1 MSKNN
6 LNACKA
12 IMARELGGRR
22 PGTAT
27 SQCRRL
33 YQSILPTNKV
43 QQMEVPEAHICRF
56 SPCGNYLVCLGGG
69 FTQLVVY
76 HLTGPRVS
84 WQGELSEAEIA
95 SRLTSFSSFFSLL
108 YRVPLA
114 PVREVIARDVVLF
127 MAGGSLLLLV
137 SHSPFATPAAQP
149 SVVPDADPL
158 QSLPFAESITLHLVR
173 LSDGMRVGGSRLDC
187 ELVDLTGRPGNL
199 GISVHEDLIAVLAL
213 RSQVV
218 HLLQVLRGGEE
229 VVPVRSLG
237 PYVAEDDEL
246 VLRIAAEAEERW
258 LRARRAEREWEEEAS
273 ACAALPPPLRRCYN
287 GDLVRTTDVDGG
299 QPSTVAAASSS
310 GATRHQSTRPLAA
323 EAGGQI
329 GGLARWSRGPSA
341 QPPRTGS
348 VGPGLDLPLEPGSG
362 EGAGMV
368 SRQTVTSSGG
378 EVLQGVS
385 FRGTMPGAA
394 AHAASDAAV
403 SGVDAGGRVGR
414 AGSGSGSSAVLAPSP
429 VSILH
434 PPERFQPGQGA
445 TAGVAAAY
453 GPGSHAAP
461 AADLAAAAAQQT
473 IMRRQMR
480 QQQYEQLAAQGG
492 PGHPP
497 QARRNVP
504 QGGAVRVASNP
515 NQTGQDA
522 AGFVSAPQ
530 APHHNHH
537 QQSNNPPPPLQQ
549 QQQQFP
555 VPPRQGHY
563 HHHNRHQHQQ
573 QYSGAYPQTAP
584 RQIAVRQQQQA
595 PGPAGPG
602 RVLLP
607 PDGGEGGRG
616 GSNVSGG
623 CILGIKQRLLAHLY
637 MNCRKSYLNNPRRQQ
652 REAIALFRHLDTY
665 RSLLMRKVY
674 LLDRS
679 RLLIDMRKPM
689 AAELGQSVFGGG
701 GAHSTSGG
709 GTGQAPSQ
717 FFLLFDLH
725 TTRVLGFEASPGDKV
740 IESYLREVT
749 STAVEPWAESLPLWD
764 RYVYDN
770 VATAVRGKLR
780 GYVRGSGGGDGIGIG
795 IDTAGRLPTAASGG
809 GGAATAAAERASC
822 AGKLMQLLPPLS
834 GSCALS
840 SSPYLDT
847 FLFNYDERVVSP
859 YIRTRPCLEQSIF
872 FRLRNRLDRAVFRLD
887 PGPYEAMMVRD
898 RHLARNVTYLFHP
911 DAPFVMAVF
920 GVFQQNTVNINFRM

>member
-1 MSKNN
+1 MSKSN
-6 LNACKA
+6 LNVCKA

-22 PGTAT
+22 PGTTT

-43 QQMEVPEAHICRF
+43 QQMEVPDAHICRF

-95 SRLTSFSSFFSLL
+95 SRLTSFNSFFSLL

-114 PVREVIARDVVLF
+114 PVGEVIARDVVLF
-127 MAGGSLLLLV
+127 MGGGSLLLLV
-137 SHSPFATPAAQP
+137 SHSPFAAPAAQP
-149 SVVPDADPL
+149 APAPDADPL

-173 LSDGMRVGGSRLDC
+173 LSDGMRVGGSRLEC
-187 ELVDLTGRPGNL
+187 ELVDLTGRPGNM

-258 LRARRAEREWEEEAS
+258 LRARRSEREREEEDS
-273 ACAALPPPLRRCYN
+273 TCAAQPPPLRRCYN
-287 GDLVRTTDVDGG
+287 GDLVRTTDVDSG
-299 QPSTVAAASSS
+299 QPSAVAAVSSS
-310 GATRHQSTRPLAA
+310 AATRHQSTRPLAA

-329 GGLARWSRGPSA
+329 GGLERWSRGPSP
-341 QPPRTGS
+341 QPPRPGS
-348 VGPGLDLPLEPGSG
+348 VGPGLGMSLESGAG
-362 EGAGMV
+362 EGAGVV
-368 SRQTVTSSGG
+368 SRQTATSTGG
-378 EVLQGVS
+378 EMLQDVS
-385 FRGTMPGAA
+385 AGDSMLGAA
-394 AHAASDAAV
+394 PHVASDAAV
-403 SGVDAGGRVGR
+403 NGVDASGRVVR
-414 AGSGSGSSAVLAPSP
+414 AGPGSGSSAVLAPPP
-429 VSILH
+429 VSTLH
-434 PPERFQPGQGA
+434 PPERFQLSQGA
-445 TAGVAAAY
+445 TAGVAAAD
-453 GPGSHAAP
+453 GPGSRAAP
-461 AADLAAAAAQQT
+461 AADVAAAAAHQA
-473 IMRRQMR
+473 IVRRQMR

-515 NQTGQDA
+515 YQTGQDA
-522 AGFVSAPQ
+522 AGPVSAPQ

-537 QQSNNPPPPLQQ
+537 QQSNNPPPPPLPPPQQ
-549 QQQQFP
+549 QQVP
-555 VPPRQGHY
+555 VPPRQGH
-563 HHHNRHQHQQ
+563 HHHNRHHHQQ
-573 QYSGAYPQTAP
+573 QLPGAYPQNAA
-584 RQIAVRQQQQA
+584 RQMAVRQQQQG
-595 PGPAGPG
+595 PGPVGPG

-607 PDGGEGGRG
+607 PDGGGGGRG
-616 GSNVSGG
+616 GSNGSGG
-623 CILGIKQRLLAHLY
+623 CIMGIKQRLLAHLY
-637 MNCRKSYLNNPRRQQ
+637 INCRKAHLSNPRRQQ
-652 REAIALFRHLDTY
+652 REAMALFRHLDTY

-679 RLLIDMRKPM
+679 RLLIDMRKPV

-701 GAHSTSGG
+701 GAHLSSGG
-709 GTGQAPSQ
+709 GSGQAPSQ
-717 FFLLFDLH
+717 FFLLFDLR
-725 TTRVLGFEASPGDKV
+725 TTHVLGFEASPGDKV

-749 STAVEPWAESLPLWD
+749 SAAVEPWAESLPLWD
-764 RYVYDN
+764 RYIYDN

-780 GYVRGSGGGDGIGIG
+780 GCARGPGGGDGIGIG
-795 IDTAGRLPTAASGG
+795 MDTAGRLPTAASSG

-847 FLFNYDERVVSP
+847 ILFNYDERVVSP

-872 FRLRNRLDRAVFRLD
+872 FRLRNRLDRAVFRLE
-887 PGPYEAMMVRD
+887 PGPYEAMMVQ
-898 RHLARNVTYLFHP
+898 LIYFSEE
-911 DAPFVMAVF
+911 
-920 GVFQQNTVNINFRM
+920 